1 MEQVLDRILNPA
13 IAWILIPLVAL
24 IFWGLGNII
33 RALRGVPVDMEEVQA
48 DLHDL
53 RKRVEQLERGRGASE
68 QDKVTVSRAP

>member
-33 RALRGVPVDMEEVQA
+33 RALRGVPVEPA
-48 DLHDL
+48 
-53 RKRVEQLERGRGASE
+53 G
-68 QDKVTVSRAP
+68 